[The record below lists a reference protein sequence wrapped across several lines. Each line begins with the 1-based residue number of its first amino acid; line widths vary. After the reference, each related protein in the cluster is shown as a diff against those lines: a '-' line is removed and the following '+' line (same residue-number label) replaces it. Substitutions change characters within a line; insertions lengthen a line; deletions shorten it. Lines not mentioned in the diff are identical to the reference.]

1 MTETAE
7 TSILVA
13 ASPQAVWHAL
23 TDPAMIAEYLF
34 GTQVSTDWKK
44 GSAIVYRGEWEG
56 KPYEDKGTIL
66 EIDPPRVLATSYY
79 SPLSGKPDSPESYQK
94 VTYALAPEGSG
105 TRVTVTQDGCADRAE
120 ADRMVQNW
128 GMTLDA
134 LKGVVEGA
142 A

>member
-13 ASPQAVWHAL
+13 APPQAVWHAL
-23 TDPAMIAEYLF
+23 TDPATIAEYLY

-44 GSAIVYRGEWEG
+44 GSAIVYRGEWDG

-66 EIDPPRVLATSYY
+66 EIDPPRVLVTSYY
-79 SPLSGKPDSPESYQK
+79 SPLSGKPDSPESYQN
-94 VTYALAPEGSG
+94 VTYALAPEASG

-120 ADRMVQNW
+120 ADRMVENW
-128 GMTLDA
+128 GMTLDG
-134 LKGVVEGA
+134 LKRVVEA
-142 A
+142 AA

>member
-23 TDPAMIAEYLF
+23 TDPAMIAEYLY

-66 EIDPPRVLATSYY
+66 EIDPPRVLVTSYY
-79 SPLSGKPDSPESYQK
+79 SPLSGKPDAPESYQN
-94 VTYALAPEGSG
+94 VTYTLAPEGSA

-120 ADRMVQNW
+120 ADRMVENW
-128 GMTLDA
+128 GMTLDG

>member
-23 TDPAMIAEYLF
+23 TDPAMISEYLY
-34 GTQVSTDWKK
+34 GTQVSTDWMK

-56 KPYEDKGTIL
+56 KPYEDRGTIL
-66 EIDPPRVLATSYY
+66 EIDPPRVLVTSYY
-79 SPLSGKPDSPESYQK
+79 SPLSGKPDSPESYQN

-120 ADRMVQNW
+120 ADRMVENW
-128 GMTLDA
+128 GMTLDG
-134 LKGVVEGA
+134 LKAVVEGA